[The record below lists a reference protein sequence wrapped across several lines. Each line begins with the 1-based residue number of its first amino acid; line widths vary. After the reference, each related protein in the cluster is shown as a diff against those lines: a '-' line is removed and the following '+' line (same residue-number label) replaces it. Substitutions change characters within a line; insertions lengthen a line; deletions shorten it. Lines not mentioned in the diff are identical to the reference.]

1 MRGVSL
7 VQGDGRGC
15 RGVSQVQSDVRG
27 ASHVQGDGR
36 GGGGVGSSAMFK
48 PMGRVRGVSHVR
60 GDGGEGR
67 QP

>member
-1 MRGVSL
+1 MFKVME
-7 VQGDGRGC
+7 
-15 RGVSQVQSDVRG
+15 
-27 ASHVQGDGR
+27 